1 VGDDSGS
8 YTLLHQHH
16 RGDPLSEATAC
27 PPSVVADTI
36 MRTIELG
43 VTITDAAVDDKQT
56 TIFCTPVARDPRC
69 PDCGRDGRYRDA
81 VTRPL
86 TDLPVGGYPLVLQVA
101 VPRYRCLTP
110 ECGRAVFNQDLG
122 KLAAPRAS
130 TTRRC
135 ARYALRRLMIDRTTI
150 AAIAAELGASWHTV
164 SSIAMRA
171 TADLI
176 AAAGPDR
183 LAGVRVIGVDEHR
196 WAPRR
201 VGAAGFVTLIIDL
214 TPTHD
219 HRGPARLLDL
229 VPGRSATTLATWLSA
244 QPADFA
250 QSVQVIAMDGF
261 TGYKT
266 AAAQVIPD
274 AVTVMDPFHVVALA
288 GTKLD
293 LIRQR
298 IQQQTLGRR
307 GHTGDPLY
315 GIRRIART
323 RLQLLSTRQYA
334 RLSSVF
340 DAEEHLAVK
349 VAWLIYQ
356 KIIAAYADPNRRRG
370 KKAMTVLIDSIRRA
384 VPAGLEE
391 IAQLGRTL
399 WRRRADIL
407 AFFDHHASN
416 GPTEAINGRLEA
428 LRRNAL
434 GFRNLT
440 HYRWRSLLH
449 SGALHSLVNAL

>member
-1 VGDDSGS
+1 MAEV
-8 YTLLHQHH
+8 
-16 RGDPLSEATAC
+16 TAC

-43 VTITDAAVDDKQT
+43 VTITDAAVDEKAT
-56 TIFCTPVARDPRC
+56 TIFCAPVARDRRC
-69 PDCGRDGRYRDA
+69 PDCGQDGRYRDT

-86 TDLPVGGYPLVLQVA
+86 TDLPVAGYPLVLQVA
-101 VPRYRCLTP
+101 VPRYCCTTA

-122 KLAAPRAS
+122 KLAAPRSS

-135 ARYALRRLMIDRTTI
+135 ARYVLRRLMIDRTTVS
-150 AAIAAELGASWHTV
+150 AIAAELGVSWHTV

-171 TADLI
+171 TAGLI

-219 HRGPARLLDL
+219 QTGPARLLDL
-229 VPGRSATTLATWLSA
+229 VPGRSATALASWLAA
-244 QPADFA
+244 QPDGFA
-250 QSVQVIAMDGF
+250 QSVQIIAMDGF
-261 TGYKT
+261 AGYKT
-266 AAAQVIPD
+266 AATEVIPD

-288 GTKLD
+288 GAKLD

-334 RLSSVF
+334 RLNSVF
-340 DAEEHLAVK
+340 DTDEHLAVK

-356 KIIAAYADPNRRRG
+356 KIIAAYADPDRRRG
-370 KKAMTVLIDSIRRA
+370 KKAMTKLIDSIRRG
-384 VPAGLEE
+384 VPSGLEE

-399 WRRRADIL
+399 ARRRADIL

-440 HYRWRSLLH
+440 HYRIRSLLH
-449 SGALHSLVNAL
+449 SGALHALVNAL

>member
-1 VGDDSGS
+1 V
-8 YTLLHQHH
+8 
-16 RGDPLSEATAC
+16 PEATAC
-27 PPSVVADTI
+27 APSVVADTI

-43 VTITDAAVDDKQT
+43 VTITDAAIDEKQT
-56 TIFCTPVARDPRC
+56 TIFCTPVTRDPRC
-69 PDCGRDGRYRDA
+69 PDCGREGRYRDT

-86 TDLPVGGYPLVLQVA
+86 TDLPVAGYPLVLQVA
-101 VPRYRCLTP
+101 VPRYRCVTP

-122 KLAAPRAS
+122 KLAASRAS

-135 ARYALRRLMIDRTTI
+135 ARYVLRRLMIDRTTI
-150 AAIAAELGASWHTV
+150 SAIATELGVSWHTV

-171 TADLI
+171 TAALI
-176 AAAGPDR
+176 AATGPDR
-183 LAGVRVIGVDEHR
+183 LAGVKVIGVDEHR

-201 VGAAGFVTLIIDL
+201 RGTQGFVTLIIDL

-219 HRGPARLLDL
+219 QTGPARLLDL
-229 VPGRSATTLATWLSA
+229 VEGRSAAALSSWLAA
-244 QPADFA
+244 QPSDFA
-250 QSVQVIAMDGF
+250 RAVEVIAMDGF
-261 TGYKT
+261 AGYKT
-266 AAAQVIPD
+266 AATQIIPD

-288 GTKLD
+288 GSKLD

-298 IQQQTLGRR
+298 LQQQTLGRR

-334 RLSSVF
+334 RLNSVF
-340 DAEEHLAVK
+340 DADEHLAVK

-356 KIIAAYADPNRRRG
+356 KIIAAYADANRRRG
-370 KKAMTVLIDSIRRA
+370 KMAMTRLINSIRRG
-384 VPAGLEE
+384 VPTGLEE

-399 WRRRADIL
+399 WRRRTDIL

-449 SGALHSLVNAL
+449 SGALHQLVNAL

>member
-1 VGDDSGS
+1 
-8 YTLLHQHH
+8 
-16 RGDPLSEATAC
+16 
-27 PPSVVADTI
+27 

-43 VTITDAAVDDKQT
+43 VMITDAAIDNDAT
-56 TIFCTPVARDPRC
+56 TIFCAPVDRSPRC
-69 PDCGRDGRYRDA
+69 PDCGREGRYRDT

-86 TDLPVGGYPLVLQVA
+86 TDLPVAGYPLVLKVA
-101 VPRYRCLTP
+101 VPRYRCTTA
-110 ECGRAVFNQDLG
+110 ECTRMVFNQDLG

-135 ARYALRRLMIDRTTI
+135 ARYVLRRLMIDRTTI
-150 AAIAAELGASWHTV
+150 SAIAAELGTSWHTV
-164 SSIAMRA
+164 SAIAMRA

-183 LAGVRVIGVDEHR
+183 LSGVRMIGVDEHR

-201 VGAAGFVTLIIDL
+201 FGPDGFVTLIIDL
-214 TPTHD
+214 TPTYD
-219 HRGPARLLDL
+219 QSGRARLLDL
-229 VPGRSATTLATWLSA
+229 VPGRSAAALAHWLAA

-250 QSVQVIAMDGF
+250 AGIEVVAMDGF
-261 TGYKT
+261 AGYKT
-266 AAAQVIPD
+266 AATAVVPD

-323 RLQLLSTRQYA
+323 RIHLLSVRQYH
-334 RLSSVF
+334 RLTSVL
-340 DAEEHLAVK
+340 DADEHIAVK
-349 VAWLIYQ
+349 TAYAIYQ

-370 KKAMTVLIDSIRRA
+370 KHAMSRLIDSIRRG

-399 WRRRADIL
+399 WRRRHDIL

-416 GPTEAINGRLEA
+416 GPTEAINGRLEP

-440 HYRWRSLLH
+440 HYRIRSLLH
-449 SGALHSLVNAL
+449 CGNLTQQINTLKNRKRFP

>member
-1 VGDDSGS
+1 MSK
-8 YTLLHQHH
+8 
-16 RGDPLSEATAC
+16 ATAC

-43 VTITDAAVDDKQT
+43 VTITDAAVDEKTT
-56 TIFCTPVARDPRC
+56 TIFCAPVARDSRC
-69 PDCGRDGRYRDA
+69 PDCGRDGRYRDT

-86 TDLPVGGYPLVLQVA
+86 TDLPVAGYPLVLQVA
-101 VPRYRCLTP
+101 VPRYRCTTA

-122 KLAAPRAS
+122 KLAAARAS

-135 ARYALRRLMIDRTTI
+135 ARYVLRRLMIDRTTI
-150 AAIAAELGASWHTV
+150 SAIAAELGVSWHTV

-171 TADLI
+171 VADLV

-201 VGAAGFVTLIIDL
+201 VGATGFVTLIIDL
-214 TPTHD
+214 TPVHD
-219 HRGPARLLDL
+219 HSGPARLLDL
-229 VPGRSATTLATWLSA
+229 VEGRSATAFGSWLAA

-250 QSVQVIAMDGF
+250 AGVQVVAMDGF
-261 TGYKT
+261 AGYKT
-266 AAAQVIPD
+266 AAAQVVPD

-298 IQQQTLGRR
+298 IQQQTLHRR

-323 RLQLLSTRQYA
+323 RLQLLSTRQYT
-334 RLSSVF
+334 RLSTVF
-340 DAEEHLAVK
+340 DADEHLAVK

-356 KIIAAYADPNRRRG
+356 KIITAYADPNRSRG
-370 KKAMTVLIDSIRRA
+370 KKAMTRLIDSIRRG

-399 WRRRADIL
+399 WRRRTDVL

>member
-1 VGDDSGS
+1 V
-8 YTLLHQHH
+8 
-16 RGDPLSEATAC
+16 PEATAC
-27 PPSVVADTI
+27 PSSVVADTI

-43 VTITDAAVDDKQT
+43 VTITDAAVDEKVT
-56 TIFCTPVARDPRC
+56 TIFCAPVARDPRC
-69 PDCGRDGRYRDA
+69 PDCGREGRYRDT

-86 TDLPVGGYPLVLQVA
+86 TDLPVAGYPLVLQIA
-101 VPRYRCLTP
+101 VPRYRCLTA

-135 ARYALRRLMIDRTTI
+135 TRYVLRRLMIDRTTI
-150 AAIAAELGASWHTV
+150 SAIAAELGVSWHTV
-164 SSIAMRA
+164 STIAMRA
-171 TADLI
+171 VADLI
-176 AAAGPDR
+176 TAAGPDR

-201 VGAAGFVTLIIDL
+201 VGAQGFVTLIIDL
-214 TPTHD
+214 TPVHD
-219 HRGPARLLDL
+219 QSGPARLLDM
-229 VPGRSATTLATWLSA
+229 VEGRSATALASWLTA
-244 QPADFA
+244 QPDGFA
-250 QSVQVIAMDGF
+250 QSVEIIAMDGF
-261 TGYKT
+261 AGYKT
-266 AAAQVIPD
+266 AATSVVPD

-288 GTKLD
+288 GAKLD
-293 LIRQR
+293 LMRQR

-323 RLQLLSTRQYA
+323 RIQLLSARQHD
-334 RLSSVF
+334 RLTSVL
-340 DAEEHLAVK
+340 DADEHVAVK
-349 VAWLIYQ
+349 VAHLIYQ

-370 KKAMTVLIDSIRRA
+370 KQAMSALIDSIRRG

-449 SGALHSLVNAL
+449 SGALHALVNAL

>member
-1 VGDDSGS
+1 
-8 YTLLHQHH
+8 
-16 RGDPLSEATAC
+16 LSEATAC

-43 VTITDAAVDDKQT
+43 VTITDAAVDEKQT
-56 TIFCTPVARDPRC
+56 TIFCSPVVRDPRC
-69 PDCGRDGRYRDA
+69 PDCGREGRYRDT
-81 VTRPL
+81 VIRPL
-86 TDLPVGGYPLVLQVA
+86 TDLPVAGYPLVLRVA

-110 ECGRAVFNQDLG
+110 QCARVVFCQGLG
-122 KLAAPRAS
+122 KLAAPRSS

-135 ARYALRRLMIDRTTI
+135 ARYVLRRLMIDRTTI
-150 AAIAAELGASWHTV
+150 SAIAAELGVSWHTV
-164 SSIAMRA
+164 SAIAMRA
-171 TADLI
+171 VADLV

-201 VGAAGFVTLIIDL
+201 VGADGFVTLIIDL
-214 TPTHD
+214 TPVADKT
-219 HRGPARLLDL
+219 GPARLLD
-229 VPGRSATTLATWLSA
+229 VVTGRSATALASWLAA
-244 QPADFA
+244 QAASFA
-250 QSVQVIAMDGF
+250 TGVEVVAMDGF
-261 TGYKT
+261 AGYKT
-266 AAAQVIPD
+266 AAAEVIPD

-288 GTKLD
+288 GVKLD

-323 RLQLLSTRQYA
+323 RIQLLSTRQHD
-334 RLSSVF
+334 RLTSVL
-340 DAEEHLAVK
+340 DVDEHIAVQ
-349 VAWLIYQ
+349 VAYVIYQ

-370 KKAMTVLIDSIRRA
+370 KRAMTTLIESIRRG

-399 WRRRADIL
+399 WRRRTDIL

-434 GFRNLT
+434 GFRNFT

-449 SGALHSLVNAL
+449 SGALHSLLNAL

>member
-1 VGDDSGS
+1 
-8 YTLLHQHH
+8 
-16 RGDPLSEATAC
+16 
-27 PPSVVADTI
+27 

-43 VTITDAAVDDKQT
+43 VTITDAAVDEKAT
-56 TIFCTPVARDPRC
+56 TIFCGPVARDPRC
-69 PDCGRDGRYRDA
+69 PDCGQEGRYRDT
-81 VTRPL
+81 VVRPL
-86 TDLPVGGYPLVLQVA
+86 TDLPVAGYRLVLRVA
-101 VPRYRCLTP
+101 VPRYRCLTAD
-110 ECGRAVFNQDLG
+110 CGRAVFNQNLG

-135 ARYALRRLMIDRTTI
+135 ARYVLRRLMIDRTTI
-150 AAIAAELGASWHTV
+150 SAIAAELGLSWHTV

-171 TADLI
+171 VADLI

-183 LAGVRVIGVDEHR
+183 LAGVKVIGVDEHR

-201 VGAAGFVTLIIDL
+201 IGPAGFVTLIIDL

-219 HRGPARLLDL
+219 QTGPARLLDM
-229 VPGRSATTLATWLSA
+229 VEGRSATALACWLAA

-250 QSVQVIAMDGF
+250 AGVQVVAMDGF
-261 TGYKT
+261 AGYKT
-266 AAAQVIPD
+266 AAAEVIPD

-288 GTKLD
+288 GAKLD

-323 RLQLLSTRQYA
+323 RLELLSTRQYA
-334 RLSSVF
+334 RLTGVL
-340 DAEEHLAVK
+340 DGEDHLAIQ
-349 VAWLIYQ
+349 VAWTIYQ

-370 KKAMTVLIDSIRRA
+370 KKAMTRLIDSIRRG

-399 WRRRADIL
+399 WRRRDDIL
-407 AFFDHHASN
+407 GFFDHHASN

>member
-1 VGDDSGS
+1 V
-8 YTLLHQHH
+8 
-16 RGDPLSEATAC
+16 PEATAY

-43 VTITDAAVDDKQT
+43 VMITDAAVDEKQT
-56 TIFCTPVARDPRC
+56 TIFCSPVGRDARC
-69 PDCGRDGRYRDA
+69 PDCGREGRYRDT
-81 VTRPL
+81 VSRPL
-86 TDLPVGGYPLVLQVA
+86 TDLPVAGYPLVLRVA
-101 VPRYRCLTP
+101 VPRYRCTTA

-135 ARYALRRLMIDRTTI
+135 ARYVLRRLMIDRTTI
-150 AAIAAELGASWHTV
+150 AAIAAELGVSWHTV
-164 SSIAMRA
+164 STIAMRA

-176 AAAGPDR
+176 TAAGPDR

-201 VGAAGFVTLIIDL
+201 VGPAGFVTLIIDL

-219 HRGPARLLDL
+219 QTGPARLLDL
-229 VPGRSATTLATWLSA
+229 VEGRSATALASWLAA
-244 QPADFA
+244 QPADFSRA
-250 QSVQVIAMDGF
+250 VRVIAMDGF
-261 TGYKT
+261 AGYKT
-266 AAAQVIPD
+266 AATEVIPD

-298 IQQQTLGRR
+298 IQQQTLHRR

-334 RLSSVF
+334 RLNSVF

-370 KKAMTVLIDSIRRA
+370 KKAMSRLIESIRRG
-384 VPAGLEE
+384 VPAGLQE

-399 WRRRADIL
+399 WRRRSDIL
-407 AFFDHHASN
+407 AFFDHHVSN

-440 HYRWRSLLH
+440 NYRWRSLLH
-449 SGALHSLVNAL
+449 SGALHQLINAL

>member
-1 VGDDSGS
+1 
-8 YTLLHQHH
+8 
-16 RGDPLSEATAC
+16 
-27 PPSVVADTI
+27 

-43 VTITDAAVDDKQT
+43 VTITDAAVDDKAT
-56 TIFCTPVARDPRC
+56 TIFCAPVARDPRC
-69 PDCGRDGRYRDA
+69 PDCGRDGCYRDT

-86 TDLPVGGYPLVLQVA
+86 TDLPVAGYPLVLQVA
-101 VPRYRCLTP
+101 VPRYRCTTP
-110 ECGRAVFNQDLG
+110 QCGRAVFNQDLG

-135 ARYALRRLMIDRTTI
+135 ARYVLRRLMIDRTTI
-150 AAIAAELGASWHTV
+150 SAIAAELGVTWHTV

-171 TADLI
+171 TADLV

-183 LAGVRVIGVDEHR
+183 LTGVRVIGVDEHR

-201 VGAAGFVTLIIDL
+201 RGPEGFVTLIIDL

-219 HRGPARLLDL
+219 QTGPARLLDL
-229 VPGRSATTLATWLSA
+229 VAGRSAAALTSWLAA
-244 QPADFA
+244 QPASFA
-250 QSVQVIAMDGF
+250 AGVEVVAMDGF
-261 TGYKT
+261 AGYKT
-266 AAAQVIPD
+266 AAADAVPD

-288 GTKLD
+288 GVKLD

-298 IQQQTLGRR
+298 VQQQTLHRR
-307 GHTGDPLY
+307 GYAGDPLY
-315 GIRRIART
+315 GIRRMART
-323 RLQLLSTRQYA
+323 RLHLLSTRQYQ
-334 RLSSVF
+334 RLTSVL
-340 DAEEHLAVK
+340 DTDEHLAVK
-349 VAWLIYQ
+349 VAYVIYQ

-370 KKAMTVLIDSIRRA
+370 KHAMSKLIASIRRG

-399 WRRRADIL
+399 WRRHDDIL

-449 SGALHSLVNAL
+449 SGALHSLINAL